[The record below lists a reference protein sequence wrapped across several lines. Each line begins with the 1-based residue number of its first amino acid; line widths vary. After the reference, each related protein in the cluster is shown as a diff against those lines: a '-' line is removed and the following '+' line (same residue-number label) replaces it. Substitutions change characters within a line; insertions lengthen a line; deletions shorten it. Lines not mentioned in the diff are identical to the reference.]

1 MDKYDLPTIL
11 YSSLKEMGGQAKI
24 VDVSKF
30 IWEKYEKELHDSG
43 DIFYTW
49 QYDVRWAATELRKT
63 GKMKSDKISPKGLWE
78 LV

>member
-1 MDKYDLPTIL
+1 MDKYDLPSIL
-11 YSSLKEMGGQAKI
+11 FISLKEMGGQAKI
-24 VDVSKF
+24 VDVSKH
-30 IWEKYEKELHDSG
+30 IWEKYKKELQDSG